1 MSIFSRLADIFKA
14 DVNALLDKAEDPARM
29 VRLMI
34 KEMEDTLVEVRSEA
48 VRVIAEKKDLERRLG
63 ALKDGQADWQ
73 QKAEF
78 AIRQGREDLAKAALA
93 ARRKLA
99 DEADILAAELTGIA
113 DAIARYDADMAQLN
127 AKLEEAKAKR
137 KAVEIRMKTAE
148 KRVKIRKTLRETRI
162 NDTLERYA
170 ATERRIDDLEAQSD
184 VFDLGRPDSLEQQF
198 VDLEAEKGIEDELAA
213 MKTRLGSKSARG

>member
-48 VRVIAEKKDLERRLG
+48 VRVIAEKKDLERRLQ

-78 AIRQGREDLAKAALA
+78 ALKQDREDMAKAALA
-93 ARRKLA
+93 AKRKLSN
-99 DEADILAAELTGIA
+99 EADILAAELTDI
-113 DAIARYDADMAQLN
+113 DNIIVKYDADMSQLN

-137 KAVEIRMKTAE
+137 KSVEIRMKTAE
-148 KRVKIRKTLRETRI
+148 KRVKIRKTLRETQIR
-162 NDTLERYA
+162 DTLERYA
-170 ATERRIDDLEAQSD
+170 ATERKIDDLEAQSD
-184 VFDLGRPDSLEQQF
+184 VFDLGQPESLERQF
-198 VDLEAEKGIEDELAA
+198 ADLEVEKGVEDELVA
-213 MKTRLGSKSARG
+213 MKARLGAKRG

>member
-14 DVNALLDKAEDPARM
+14 DVNALLDKAEDPAKM

-63 ALKDGQADWQ
+63 ALQDGQADWQ

-78 AIRQGREDLAKAALA
+78 ALTQNREDLAKAALA
-93 ARRKLA
+93 AKRKLA
-99 DEADILAAELTGIA
+99 GEADILGTELTGIA
-113 DAIARYDADMAQLN
+113 DAIVRYDADMAQLN
-127 AKLEEAKAKR
+127 AKLEEAKARR

-184 VFDLGRPDSLEQQF
+184 VFDLGRPESLDRQF
-198 VDLEAEKGIEDELAA
+198 ADLEAEKGIEDELAA
-213 MKTRLGSKSARG
+213 MKTRLGSDV

>member
-63 ALKDGQADWQ
+63 ALKDGQAEWQ

-78 AIRQGREDLAKAALA
+78 AIRQGREDLAKGALGA
-93 ARRKLA
+93 KRKLT
-99 DEADILAAELTGIA
+99 DEAEILSAELTGIE
-113 DAIARYDADMAQLN
+113 DSIARYDADMAQLN

>member
-14 DVNALLDKAEDPARM
+14 DVNALLDKAEDPAKM

-63 ALKDGQADWQ
+63 ALQDGQADWQ

-78 AIRQGREDLAKAALA
+78 ALRQNREDLAKAALA
-93 ARRKLA
+93 AKRKLA
-99 DEADILAAELTGIA
+99 DEADILGTELTGIA
-113 DAIARYDADMAQLN
+113 DAIVRYDADMAQLN
-127 AKLEEAKAKR
+127 AKLEEAKARR

-170 ATERRIDDLEAQSD
+170 ATERKIDDLEAQSD
-184 VFDLGRPDSLEQQF
+184 VFDLGRAESLDRQF
-198 VDLEAEKGIEDELAA
+198 ADLEAEKGIEDELAA
-213 MKTRLGSKSARG
+213 MKTRLGSDV

>member
-14 DVNALLDKAEDPARM
+14 DVNALLDKAEDPAKM

-63 ALKDGQADWQ
+63 ALQDGQADWQ

-78 AIRQGREDLAKAALA
+78 ALRQNREDLAKAALA
-93 ARRKLA
+93 AKRKLA
-99 DEADILAAELTGIA
+99 GEADILGTELTGIA
-113 DAIARYDADMAQLN
+113 DAIVRYDADMAQLN
-127 AKLEEAKAKR
+127 AKLEEAKARR

-170 ATERRIDDLEAQSD
+170 ATERKIDDLEAQSD
-184 VFDLGRPDSLEQQF
+184 VFDLGRAESLDRQF
-198 VDLEAEKGIEDELAA
+198 ADLEAEKGIEDELAA
-213 MKTRLGSKSARG
+213 MKTRLGSDV

>member
-63 ALKDGQADWQ
+63 ALKDGQAEWQ

-78 AIRQGREDLAKAALA
+78 AIRQGREDLAKGALG
-93 ARRKLA
+93 ARRKLT
-99 DEADILAAELTGIA
+99 DEAEILSAELTGIE

-184 VFDLGRPDSLEQQF
+184 GFDLGRPDSLEQQF